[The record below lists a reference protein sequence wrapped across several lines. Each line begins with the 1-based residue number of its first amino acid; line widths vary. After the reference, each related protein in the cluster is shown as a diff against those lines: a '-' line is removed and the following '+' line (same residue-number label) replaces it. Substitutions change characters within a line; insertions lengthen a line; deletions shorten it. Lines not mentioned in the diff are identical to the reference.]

1 MSAASTT
8 AMALRE
14 FPRTDETPNHADE
27 LIRATE
33 DVLSQG
39 LKLLFELEDST
50 YSRTADAPFHA
61 SIGGHYRHVLEHF
74 ESLVKG
80 LRAREINYDARERNL
95 RMQSEVTYAS
105 VATCDML
112 RALRR
117 CSVETLSRNCKV
129 TNSVAYGSSQ
139 PVSMDSNIG
148 RELAYCIGH
157 AIHHYAIIRLLCHAL
172 DVSVPAEFGVAPS
185 TLKHRAA
192 AAS

>member
-1 MSAASTT
+1 MSASTT
-8 AMALRE
+8 AIALRE
-14 FPRTDETPNHADE
+14 FPRTAEAQNHADE

-39 LKLLFELEDST
+39 LRLLFELEDAT

-74 ESLVKG
+74 ESLIKG

-105 VATCDML
+105 VVTCDML

-117 CSVETLSRNCKV
+117 CSAETLSRNCKV
-129 TNSVAYGSSQ
+129 INSVGYGSSQ

-157 AIHHYAIIRLLCHAL
+157 AIHHYAIIRLLCHEL
-172 DVSVPAEFGVAPS
+172 GVSVPAEFGVAPS

>member
-1 MSAASTT
+1 MSASTT

-14 FPRTDETPNHADE
+14 FPGTAETPNHADE

-39 LKLLFELEDST
+39 LKLLFALEDAT

-74 ESLVKG
+74 ESLIKG
-80 LRAREINYDARERNL
+80 LRAGEINYDARERNL

-105 VATCDML
+105 VATCDTL
-112 RALRR
+112 RALKR
-117 CSVETLSRNCKV
+117 CSAQTLSRNCKV
-129 TNSVAYGSSQ
+129 ISSVGYGSSQ

-157 AIHHYAIIRLLCHAL
+157 AIHHYAIIRLLCHEL
-172 DVSVPAEFGVAPS
+172 GISVPAEFGVAPS

>member
-1 MSAASTT
+1 MSASTT

-14 FPRTDETPNHADE
+14 FPRTLETPNHTDE

-39 LKLLFELEDST
+39 LILLFELEDAT
-50 YSRTADAPFHA
+50 YARTADAPFHA

-74 ESLVKG
+74 ESLIKG
-80 LRAREINYDARERNL
+80 LRAGEINYDARERNL

-117 CSVETLSRNCKV
+117 CSAETLSRNCKV
-129 TNSVAYGSSQ
+129 INSVGYGPSQ

-157 AIHHYAIIRLLCHAL
+157 AIHHYAIIRLLCHEL
-172 DVSVPAEFGVAPS
+172 RVSVPAEFGVAPS

>member
-1 MSAASTT
+1 MSASTT
-8 AMALRE
+8 VVASQE
-14 FPRTDETPNHADE
+14 FPRTVETPNHADE

-39 LKLLFELEDST
+39 LTLLFELEDAT

-61 SIGGHYRHVLEHF
+61 SVGGHYRHVLEHF

-80 LRAREINYDARERNL
+80 LRSGEINYDARKRNV
-95 RMQSEVTYAS
+95 RTQSEVTYAS

-112 RALRR
+112 RVLRR
-117 CSVETLSRNCKV
+117 CSAETLSRNCRV
-129 TNSVAYGSSQ
+129 INSVGYGASQ
-139 PVSMDSNIG
+139 PVPMDSNIG

-157 AIHHYAIIRLLCHAL
+157 AIHHYAIIRLLCHEL
-172 DVSVPAEFGVAPS
+172 RVSVPAEFGVAPS

-192 AAS
+192 LAS

>member
-1 MSAASTT
+1 
-8 AMALRE
+8 MALRE
-14 FPRTDETPNHADE
+14 FPRTAETRNPTDE

-39 LKLLFELEDST
+39 LALLFELQDAT

-80 LRAREINYDARERNL
+80 LPAREINYDTRKRNL

-105 VATCDML
+105 VATCDLL

-117 CSVETLSRNCKV
+117 CSAETLSRNCKV
-129 TNSVAYGSSQ
+129 INSVGYGSSQ
-139 PVSMDSNIG
+139 PVSMDSNFG

-157 AIHHYAIIRLLCHAL
+157 AIHHYAIIRLLCHEL
-172 DVSVPAEFGVAPS
+172 GVSVPAEFGVAPS
-185 TLKHRAA
+185 TLKHRAV